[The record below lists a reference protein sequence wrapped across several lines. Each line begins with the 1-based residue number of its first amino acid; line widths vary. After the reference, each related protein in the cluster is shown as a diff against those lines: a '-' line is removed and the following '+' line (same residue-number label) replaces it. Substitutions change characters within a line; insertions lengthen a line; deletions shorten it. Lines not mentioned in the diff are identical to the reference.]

1 MIPKLSVDCLS
12 KNIFPNVFY
21 LVQDQVENVRM
32 SVCIALGA
40 LYSYLPKE
48 KDSIRKLLK
57 NLKEDKDNDVKE
69 IAVKIF
75 LKLD

>member
-1 MIPKLSVDCLS
+1 
-12 KNIFPNVFY
+12 
-21 LVQDQVENVRM
+21 M

-40 LYSYLPKE
+40 IYPYLPKE

-69 IAVKIF
+69 IAAKIF